1 MKQLYLFAN
10 MTTQTFSSKDIIVS
24 DNLDL
29 LVNNQQVPTD
39 SMILLVCRAG
49 QLRIEI
55 NQMSY
60 DIKENDLL
68 FCMPDFLLGHYMHTP
83 DFQCYILSF
92 TSESLKDI
100 VYSCLSLEAHWFDK
114 LLYLRNHPIIPLTG
128 KRAEVCNAYGQLFG
142 LYAQETNVYQKRIH
156 NVLAQALIYEMISW
170 VDEAMQ
176 SEPAVSLS
184 PSGADASSHTMQ
196 LFGDFVTLLQQN
208 HECRRSVSWY
218 ADKMAVSAKYLTYI
232 CNVVAKRTPSDFIN
246 EIAVREIKWR
256 LTNTNDSIK
265 EIAID
270 MDFSTASSFCKY
282 FRLHT
287 GMSAQAYRKQMR

>member
-1 MKQLYLFAN
+1 

-60 DIKENDLL
+60 DMKENDLL

-83 DFQCYILSF
+83 DFQCYMLTF
-92 TSESLKDI
+92 TSESLKDVI
-100 VYSCLSLEAHWFDK
+100 YSCLCLESHWFDK
-114 LLYLRNHPIIPLTG
+114 LLYLKNRPIISLTG
-128 KRAEVCNAYGQLFG
+128 KRAEVCYAYGQLFG
-142 LYAQETNVYQKRIH
+142 LYAKETNVYQKRIH

-170 VDEAMQ
+170 VDETMQ
-176 SEPAVSLS
+176 SEPAVNTQPLS
-184 PSGADASSHTMQ
+184 VDASNHTMQ
-196 LFGDFVTLLQQN
+196 LFGDFMNLLQQN
-208 HECRRSVSWY
+208 RSSRHSVSWY
-218 ADKMAVSAKYLTYI
+218 ADKMAISAKYLTYI
-232 CNVVAKRTPSDFIN
+232 CNQVSKRTPSDFIN
-246 EIAVREIKWR
+246 EIAVREIKRR
-256 LTNTNDSIK
+256 LTGTNDSIK

>member
-1 MKQLYLFAN
+1 MLYL
-10 MTTQTFSSKDIIVS
+10 K
-24 DNLDL
+24 
-29 LVNNQQVPTD
+29 
-39 SMILLVCRAG
+39 
-49 QLRIEI
+49 
-55 NQMSY
+55 
-60 DIKENDLL
+60 
-68 FCMPDFLLGHYMHTP
+68 
-83 DFQCYILSF
+83 
-92 TSESLKDI
+92 
-100 VYSCLSLEAHWFDK
+100 
-114 LLYLRNHPIIPLTG
+114 NHPIIPLTG
-128 KRAEVCNAYGQLFG
+128 KRAEVCYAYGQLFG

-176 SEPAVSLS
+176 SEPTVSLQL
-184 PSGADASSHTMQ
+184 SGADASSHTMQ

-218 ADKMAVSAKYLTYI
+218 ADKMAISAKYLTYI
-232 CNVVAKRTPSDFIN
+232 CNQVAQRTPSDFIN
-246 EIAVREIKWR
+246 EIAVREIKRR

>member
-1 MKQLYLFAN
+1 
-10 MTTQTFSSKDIIVS
+10 
-24 DNLDL
+24 
-29 LVNNQQVPTD
+29 
-39 SMILLVCRAG
+39 MILLVCRAG

-92 TSESLKDI
+92 TSESLRDI

-176 SEPAVSLS
+176 SEPTVSLS

-218 ADKMAVSAKYLTYI
+218 ADKMAISAKYLTYI
-232 CNVVAKRTPSDFIN
+232 CNQVAQRTPSDFIN
-246 EIAVREIKWR
+246 EIAVREIKRR